1 MLLGTSYREGEAAG
15 FYRRPNQSRHTAL
28 YPNGFL
34 PEIHSTIND
43 VSAAAGLRGK
53 IFENWNFD
61 LSNTYGKTDSI
72 TIFKNFKC
80 DLKKNLNRI

>member
-1 MLLGTSYREGEAAG
+1 L
-15 FYRRPNQSRHTAL
+15 L

-61 LSNTYGKTDSI
+61 LSNTLMVNRFDYNIQNTSNA
-72 TIFKNFKC
+72 T
-80 DLKKNLNRI
+80 LRENLLQNLMLED

>member
-1 MLLGTSYREGEAAG
+1 MVS
-15 FYRRPNQSRHTAL
+15 
-28 YPNGFL
+28 

-61 LSNTYGKTDSI
+61 LSNTYGKKQI
-72 TIFKNFKC
+72 R
-80 DLKKNLNRI
+80 L

>member
-1 MLLGTSYREGEAAG
+1 MVS
-15 FYRRPNQSRHTAL
+15 
-28 YPNGFL
+28 

-61 LSNTYGKTDSI
+61 LSNTYGKNRFDYNIQNTS
-72 TIFKNFKC
+72 N
-80 DLKKNLNRI
+80 DLKRKSPTEFDAGGLGFLKTQPILMLVENLIN

>member
-15 FYRRPNQSRHTAL
+15 FIEDQISQSLYCL

-53 IFENWNFD
+53 Y
-61 LSNTYGKTDSI
+61 LKTGI
-72 TIFKNFKC
+72 LI
-80 DLKKNLNRI
+80 